1 MHIQDLLQA
10 PSNVQPKEKIEKT
23 AILIVDDEPDIL
35 SVLKKNLVED
45 GYEVYGFTHP
55 VAALEHIKDNQK
67 HYSVLI
73 SDIRMP
79 GMSGFELARMVRNL
93 NSEIKI
99 ILMTAFELNMSEF
112 TKVLPS
118 IKIDALLHKP
128 FKLAR
133 VQEVLEKT
141 IHEPISLS

>member
-1 MHIQDLLQA
+1 LLQA
-10 PSNVQPKEKIEKT
+10 PSTTQPKKIFEKT

-35 SVLKKNLVED
+35 RVLKKSLEDD

-55 VAALEHIKDNQK
+55 VAALEHLKDNPEY
-67 HYSVLI
+67 YSVLI

-79 GMSGFELARMVRNL
+79 GMSGFELARTVRSL
-93 NSEIKI
+93 NSKIKI
-99 ILMTAFELNMSEF
+99 ILMTAFEVNMSEF
-112 TKVLPS
+112 VKVLPS

-128 FKLAR
+128 FKITR

-141 IHEPISLS
+141 IHEPISLG

>member
-1 MHIQDLLQA
+1 
-10 PSNVQPKEKIEKT
+10 
-23 AILIVDDEPDIL
+23 VDDEPDIL
-35 SVLKKNLVED
+35 SVLKKSLEDD

-55 VAALEHIKDNQK
+55 VAALEHFKDK
-67 HYSVLI
+67 PEYYSVLI

-79 GMSGFELARMVRNL
+79 KMSGFELARMIRNL

-99 ILMTAFELNMSEF
+99 ILMTAFEVNMSEF
-112 TKVLPS
+112 NKVLPS

-141 IHEPISLS
+141 IHEPISLG

>member
-1 MHIQDLLQA
+1 MQA
-10 PSNVQPKEKIEKT
+10 PSTTQPKKIFEKT

-35 SVLKKNLVED
+35 SVLKKSLEDD

-55 VAALEHIKDNQK
+55 VAALEHFKNK
-67 HYSVLI
+67 PEYYSVLI

-79 GMSGFELARMVRNL
+79 KMSGFELARMIRNL

-99 ILMTAFELNMSEF
+99 ILMTAFEVNMSEF
-112 TKVLPS
+112 NKVLPS

-141 IHEPISLS
+141 IHEPISLG